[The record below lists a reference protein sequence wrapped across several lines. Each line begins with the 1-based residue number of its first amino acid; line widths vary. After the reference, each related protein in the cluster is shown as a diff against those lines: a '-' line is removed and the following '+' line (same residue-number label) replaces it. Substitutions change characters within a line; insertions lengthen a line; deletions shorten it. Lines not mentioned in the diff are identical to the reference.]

1 MAQTLTSIVYPPTGY
16 AWERS
21 SPNEADFDAAALAE
35 AVSYAEAHEAPD
47 SRDIPST
54 LATDTANAGPDNE
67 IIGPTKARTGINGL
81 ILRSGSI
88 VAEWGDTRKV
98 DMTFSVAKSYLATMA
113 GLAYDAG
120 LIRDLDDFVYEYVD
134 DEGFRSEHNRKI
146 TWRHL
151 LQQSSEWEGVLWGK
165 PDTADRRRGRDR
177 QLNEP
182 GTFYEYNDVRV
193 NRLALCLLRV
203 WRKPLP
209 QLLNERIM
217 TLIGASTTWEWHGYH
232 NAWVT
237 INGLQMQ
244 SVSGGGHWGGGVW
257 ASTYDHARFGYL
269 FLRGGE
275 WGGRRII
282 SEEWI
287 QLMTTPSEQE
297 PTYGFMWWLNPEG
310 KLFPSAPETS
320 YFAIGKG
327 TNIIWVD
334 PEHDILAVVRWID
347 RTHVDGFIQRVLAAI
362 R

>member
-1 MAQTLTSIVYPPTGY
+1 MAQILSKPAFPPAGY
-16 AWERS
+16 AWERRA
-21 SPNEADFDAAALAE
+21 PAEAGFDAGALAE
-35 AVSYAEAHEAPD
+35 AVGYAEAHEAPD
-47 SRDIPST
+47 SRDIPVS
-54 LATDTANAGPDNE
+54 LATDMINAGPDNE
-67 IIGPTKARTGINGL
+67 IIGPTKVRTGVNGL
-81 ILRSGSI
+81 VLRSGAL
-88 VAEWGDTRKV
+88 VAEWGDTRRV

-113 GLAYDAG
+113 GLAFDRG

-134 DEGFRSEHNRKI
+134 DEGFQSPHNRRI

-177 QLNEP
+177 TLNAP

-203 WRKPLP
+203 WRKSLP
-209 QLLNERIM
+209 QLLNEAVM
-217 TLIGASTTWEWHGYH
+217 TPIGASSTWEWHGYH
-232 NAWVT
+232 NSWVT
-237 INGLQMQ
+237 INGLQLQ

-257 ASTYDHARFGYL
+257 ASSYDHARFGYL

-275 WGGRRII
+275 WDGRRII

-287 QLMTTPSEQE
+287 RLMTTPSEQE
-297 PTYGFMWWLNPEG
+297 PTYGFMWWLNPEH

-320 YFAIGKG
+320 FFAVGKG
-327 TNIIWVD
+327 ANIIWVD

-347 RTHVDGFIQRVLAAI
+347 RAHVDGFIQRVLGAL

>member
-1 MAQTLTSIVYPPTGY
+1 
-16 AWERS
+16 
-21 SPNEADFDAAALAE
+21 
-35 AVSYAEAHEAPD
+35 
-47 SRDIPST
+47 
-54 LATDTANAGPDNE
+54 
-67 IIGPTKARTGINGL
+67 
-81 ILRSGSI
+81 
-88 VAEWGDTRKV
+88 
-98 DMTFSVAKSYLATMA
+98 
-113 GLAYDAG
+113 
-120 LIRDLDDFVYEYVD
+120 
-134 DEGFRSEHNRKI
+134 
-146 TWRHL
+146 
-151 LQQSSEWEGVLWGK
+151 
-165 PDTADRRRGRDR
+165 
-177 QLNEP
+177 
-182 GTFYEYNDVRV
+182 
-193 NRLALCLLRV
+193 
-203 WRKPLP
+203 
-209 QLLNERIM
+209 
-217 TLIGASTTWEWHGYH
+217 
-232 NAWVT
+232 
-237 INGLQMQ
+237 MQ